1 MLQITSETIQGATSP
16 LQPSTFPGL
25 VQRHPQGIEQA
36 LSLETSARRLLAAG
50 FTDQQLGA
58 FIRDVCAWG
67 NYPRTAERV
76 LEGSPFPEIRRR
88 FDNAIAALTFVEP
101 DLKLALREVR
111 RIRYLGLSF
120 ASKHLRL
127 LRPDLCPV
135 LDSILSERLGYPLNV
150 AGYQRF
156 ADHCSKIARWLDQRH
171 VPNPVPRQDGSWF
184 VADVE
189 MALYVHV
196 KEQLVSQ
203 KG

>member
-1 MLQITSETIQGATSP
+1 MLQITSATIQGASGP
-16 LQPSTFPGL
+16 LQPSAFPGL
-25 VQRHPQGIEQA
+25 VQRHPQGIEKA
-36 LSLETSARRLLAAG
+36 LSLETSAHRLLASG
-50 FTDQQLGA
+50 YTNQQLST
-58 FIRDVCAWG
+58 FIRAVCAWG

-76 LEGSPFPEIRRR
+76 LEGNPFPEIRRR
-88 FDNAIAALTFVEP
+88 FDSAIAALTLARP

-111 RIRYLGLSF
+111 GIRYLGLSF

-135 LDSILSERLGYPLNV
+135 LDSILSERLAYPLNV
-150 AGYQRF
+150 AGYRRF
-156 ADHCSKIARWLDQRH
+156 ADHCSKIARWLDGHR
-171 VPNPVPRQDGSWF
+171 VRNPVPRDGGGWF

-196 KEQLVSQ
+196 KERLVSQ

>member
-1 MLQITSETIQGATSP
+1 MLQITSETIQGASGP
-16 LQPSTFPGL
+16 LQPSAFPGL

-36 LSLETSARRLLAAG
+36 LSLEASARRLLAAG
-50 FTDQQLGA
+50 YTDQQLGA

-76 LEGSPFPEIRRR
+76 LQGNPLPEIRCR
-88 FDNAIAALTFVEP
+88 FDNAIAALTLARP
-101 DLKLALREVR
+101 NLKLALREVR
-111 RIRYLGLSF
+111 RIRFLGLSF

-150 AGYQRF
+150 ASYRRF
-156 ADHCSKIARWLDQRH
+156 ADHCLKIARWLDGHQVR
-171 VPNPVPRQDGSWF
+171 NPVPREGGSWF